1 LGVVIRNNR
10 YASTEL
16 IRYTPGMSER
26 DAGSGRVTGQGGWIR
41 VAPDEP
47 GCERIEAFFAGRAYE
62 PHRHDTYAIGITMWG
77 VQSFNYRGERRNSL
91 AGETMVLHPDE
102 VHDGQA
108 GTEGGFRYRMLY
120 IEPALIQRA
129 LGGRALPYVPDGVSR
144 DPRLR
149 HASAALL
156 NGLDRQLNDL
166 EYDDAVFDLAQAVAA
181 ASDDPSRPAAGSH
194 DYRAAEEARAHL
206 DASIDAAVSLAD
218 LEAASGRDRWALSRD
233 FRALYG
239 TSPHRYLVMRR
250 LQRVKVSLR
259 AGTGLAEAAVEA
271 GFADQ
276 SHMGRHFRRAYGV
289 TPAAWLKLLAA

>member
-1 LGVVIRNNR
+1 
-10 YASTEL
+10 
-16 IRYTPGMSER
+16 MSER
-26 DAGSGRVTGQGGWIR
+26 DAGSGVVTGQGGWIR
-41 VAPDEP
+41 LAPDEP

-62 PHRHDTYAIGITMWG
+62 PHRHDTYAIGITMSG

-102 VHDGQA
+102 LHDGQA
-108 GTEGGFRYRMLY
+108 GAEGGFHYRMLY

-149 HASAALL
+149 DASAALL
-156 NGLDRQLNDL
+156 TGLDRQLSGL
-166 EYDDAVFDLAQAVAA
+166 EYDDAVFDLAHALAA
-181 ASDDPSRPAAGSH
+181 ASDDPAKPAATTH
-194 DYRAAEEARAHL
+194 DYRAAEAARTRL
-206 DASIDAAVSLAD
+206 DAATDMAVTLGD
-218 LEAASGRDRWALSRD
+218 LEAAAGRDRWALSRD

-250 LQRVKVSLR
+250 LQKVKAALR
-259 AGTGLAEAAVEA
+259 AGTGLAEAAADA

-276 SHMGRHFRRAYGV
+276 SHMGRHFRRAFGV
-289 TPAAWLKLLAA
+289 TPAAWLRLLAA